1 MDLRALLSALREA
14 LRWVGSGCPSSVM
27 EQAFDSLG
35 AYRKLEES
43 GMPDRQAGATVEV
56 VKDSMQNFVTKEYF
70 SAELE
75 RRFHAVDERFT
86 KLEAKLDTSVAE
98 FGKSQARGLVA
109 MSAINIATASLL
121 FAALQFFGVGA
132 TTGASSITEPVLPL
146 PAFEAEA
153 TNSENVSSS
162 EPR

>member
-1 MDLRALLSALREA
+1 
-14 LRWVGSGCPSSVM
+14 M

-43 GMPDRQAGATVEV
+43 GMPDGQAGATVEV

-98 FGKSQARGLVA
+98 LGKSQARGLLA

-121 FAALQFFGVGA
+121 FAALQIFTVGA
-132 TTGASSITEPVLPL
+132 TVGAGSFAEPAPPL
-146 PAFEAEA
+146 PAFESEA
-153 TNSENVSSS
+153 SDSDDVFSS
-162 EPR
+162 EPQ

>member
-1 MDLRALLSALREA
+1 
-14 LRWVGSGCPSSVM
+14 
-27 EQAFDSLG
+27 
-35 AYRKLEES
+35 
-43 GMPDRQAGATVEV
+43 MPDGQAGATVEV

-98 FGKSQARGLVA
+98 LGKSQARGLLA
-109 MSAINIATASLL
+109 MSAINIAIASLL

-132 TTGASSITEPVLPL
+132 TAGAGSFAEPATPP
-146 PAFEAEA
+146 PAFE
-153 TNSENVSSS
+153 SETPESSNPS
-162 EPR
+162 PAQLP